1 MIYALCYAGSN
12 PAYAP
17 NYNIKLKVM
26 VNNLFIDVETF
37 SSVDIKSAGAYK
49 YIASPDFEILIIGY
63 AFNDEPVRT
72 IDLAQGEEMPE
83 DFEEALLDPEC
94 IKIAHNA
101 VFERLSFRRIG
112 YNIPAE
118 QWYCTSVKAAYC
130 GLPLSLDNV
139 SKVLDLTD
147 KKLDTG
153 KVLIKYFSCPCK
165 PTRVNGMRTR
175 NYPKDAPEKWEMYK
189 EYNKYDVLAEREIFH
204 KLEKYIIPNIERRM
218 YVLDQNINDRGI
230 LVDTELA
237 ESAIAVD
244 NAYTS
249 ILTQH
254 AQQITGLENPN
265 SPLQIRQWIERKTGK
280 SVTSL
285 SKDIMADLFDEF
297 ANYPDVIELLNIR
310 KKLSKT
316 SIKKYYAMLNCAM
329 DDNRVRGT
337 FQFYGA
343 NRTGRWAGRLLQ
355 LQNLSKNHVSHIE
368 IPRELIRKRDWQAV
382 EMMYDDVA
390 DILSQLVRTA
400 LIAPK
405 GKVFSV
411 ADFSAIEARVIS
423 WLANEKWRMDV
434 FHGDGK
440 IYEATGSK
448 MFNVPISAI
457 TKGSALR
464 DKSKISELALGYEGS
479 LGALKRMGGE
489 RMGLSDAEMISLVRK
504 WRMANPAI
512 VDMWKEIDEASK
524 EAVRYHR
531 AVPCTCRHIIFDCS
545 DGFMT
550 IQLPSGRQ
558 LFYYGPRF
566 RDKKIGKSSMPMR
579 TLCYQG
585 VVQETKQWGEI
596 DTYGGKLTENIVQA
610 IARDLL
616 GNSMLQLEAA
626 GYYPVCHIH
635 DECLV
640 EVPENDAA
648 TYYKEMVEIMS
659 TPPSWAS
666 NLPLRADGYTTP
678 FYLKD

>member
-1 MIYALCYAGSN
+1 MA
-12 PAYAP
+12 
-17 NYNIKLKVM
+17 K
-26 VNNLFIDVETF
+26 NLFIDVETY
-37 SSVDIKSAGAYK
+37 SSVDIKESGAYK
-49 YIASPDFEILIIGY
+49 YVESPDFEILIIGY
-63 AFNDEPVRT
+63 ALDDGPVNT
-72 IDLAQGEEMPE
+72 VDLAQGEKMPE
-83 DFEEALLDPEC
+83 EFEKALLDSNC
-94 IKIAHNA
+94 TKVAHNA
-101 VFERLSFRRIG
+101 VFERLSFKRIG

-130 GLPLSLDNV
+130 GLPLSLDSV
-139 SKVLDLTD
+139 SKVLNLTD

-153 KVLIKYFSCPCK
+153 KALIKYFSCPCK
-165 PTRVNGMRTR
+165 ASRVNGMRTR
-175 NYPKDAPEKWEMYK
+175 NYPRHAPEKWEMYK
-189 EYNKYDVLAEREIFH
+189 EYNRYDVLAEREIFH
-204 KLEKYIIPNIERRM
+204 RLEPYIIPEIERKM

-230 LVDTELA
+230 LVDMELVK
-237 ESAIAVD
+237 SAIAVD
-244 NAYTS
+244 NTYTS
-249 ILTQH
+249 ILTQD
-254 AQQITGLENPN
+254 AQQLTGLENPN
-265 SPLQIRQWIERKTGK
+265 SPIQIRQWVKKKTG
-280 SVTSL
+280 SAILSL
-285 SKDIMADLFDEF
+285 SKETMPDLLKEF
-297 ANYPDVIELLNIR
+297 SDYPDVIELLNIR

-329 DDNRVRGT
+329 RDHRVRGT

-355 LQNLSKNHVSHIE
+355 LQNLSKNHISQIE
-368 IPRELIRKRDWQAV
+368 VPRELIRARDWETV

-423 WLANEKWRMDV
+423 WIANEKWRMDV
-434 FHGDGK
+434 FRGDGK
-440 IYEATGSK
+440 IYEATGAK
-448 MFNVPISAI
+448 MFNVPISSI
-457 TKGSALR
+457 TKGSVLR

-489 RMGLSDAEMISLVRK
+489 RMGLSDTEMMSLVRK

-524 EAVRYHR
+524 EAVRYQKP
-531 AVPCTCRHIIFDCS
+531 VSCTCRNIIFDC
-545 DGFMT
+545 DGEFMT
-550 IQLPSGRQ
+550 IQLPSGRK
-558 LFYYGPRF
+558 LFYYKPRF
-566 RDKKIGKSSMPMR
+566 KDKKIGRSTMPTR
-579 TLCYQG
+579 VLCYQG

-610 IARDLL
+610 MARDLL
-616 GNSMLQLEAA
+616 GNSMLQLEDA

-640 EVPENDAA
+640 EVPEENAQA
-648 TYYKEMVEIMS
+648 YYEEMAKIMS
-659 TPPSWAS
+659 TPPEWAS
-666 NLPLRADGYTTP
+666 DLPLRADGYTTP

>member
-1 MIYALCYAGSN
+1 MA
-12 PAYAP
+12 
-17 NYNIKLKVM
+17 K
-26 VNNLFIDVETF
+26 NLFIDIETY
-37 SSVDIKSAGAYK
+37 SSVDIKESGAYK
-49 YIASPDFEILIIGY
+49 YIESPDFEILIIGY
-63 AFNDEPVRT
+63 ALNDNPVKI
-72 IDLAQGEEMPE
+72 IDLAQGEEIPE
-83 DFEEALLDPEC
+83 EFEEALLDQDC
-94 IKIAHNA
+94 IKVAHNA
-101 VFERLSFRRIG
+101 VFERLSFKRIG

-130 GLPLSLDNV
+130 GLPLSLDEV
-139 SKVLDLTD
+139 SKALNLTD

-153 KVLIKYFSCPCK
+153 KALIKYFSCPCK
-165 PTRVNGMRTR
+165 ATRINGMRTR
-175 NYPKDAPEKWEMYK
+175 NYPSHAPEKWEMYK
-189 EYNKYDVLAEREIFH
+189 EYNRYDVLAEREIF
-204 KLEKYIIPNIERRM
+204 KRLEKYEIPDIERKM

-230 LVDTELA
+230 LVDIELA

-244 NAYTS
+244 NEYTS
-249 ILTQH
+249 ILTKQ
-254 AQQITGLENPN
+254 AQQLTGLENPN
-265 SPLQIRQWIERKTGK
+265 SPVQIRKWIEDRTGN
-280 SVTSL
+280 VVLSL
-285 SKDIMADLFDEF
+285 SKESMPDLFKEF
-297 ANYPDVIELLNIR
+297 ANYPDVLELLNIR

-329 DDNRVRGT
+329 KDNRVRGT

-355 LQNLSKNHVSHIE
+355 LQNLSKNHISHIE
-368 IPRELIRKRDWQAV
+368 VPRELIRARDWETV

-400 LIAPK
+400 LIASP

-434 FHGDGK
+434 FRGDGK
-440 IYEATGSK
+440 IYEATGAK
-448 MFNVPISAI
+448 MFNVPISSI
-457 TKGSALR
+457 TKGSVLR

-489 RMGLSDAEMISLVRK
+489 RMGLSDTEMMSLVRK
-504 WRMANPAI
+504 WRLANPAI

-524 EAVRYHR
+524 EAVRYQR
-531 AVPCTCRHIIFDCS
+531 PVSCTCRNIIFDC
-545 DGFMT
+545 DGEFMT
-550 IQLPSGRQ
+550 IKLPSGRK

-566 RDKKIGKSSMPMR
+566 KDKKIGRSTMPTR
-579 TLCYQG
+579 VLCYQG

-610 IARDLL
+610 ISRDLL
-616 GNSMLQLEAA
+616 GNSMLNLESS

-640 EVPENDAA
+640 EVPEKNAQA
-648 TYYKEMVEIMS
+648 YYETMANIMS
-659 TPPSWAS
+659 RPPEWAS
-666 NLPLRADGYTTP
+666 DLPLRADGYITP

>member
-1 MIYALCYAGSN
+1 MA
-12 PAYAP
+12 
-17 NYNIKLKVM
+17 K
-26 VNNLFIDVETF
+26 NLFIDVETY
-37 SSVDIKSAGAYK
+37 SSVDIKESGAYK
-49 YIASPDFEILIIGY
+49 YIESPDFEILIIGY
-63 AFNDEPVRT
+63 ALDNGPVNI

-83 DFEEALLDPEC
+83 EFEEALLDPEC
-94 IKIAHNA
+94 IKVAHNA
-101 VFERLSFRRIG
+101 VFERLSFKRIG
-112 YNIPAE
+112 YNVPAE

-130 GLPLSLDNV
+130 GLPLSLDGV
-139 SKVLDLTD
+139 SKALNLTD

-153 KVLIKYFSCPCK
+153 KALIKYFSCPCK
-165 PTRVNGMRTR
+165 ATRINGMRTR
-175 NYPKDAPEKWEMYK
+175 NYPEHAPEKWEMYK
-189 EYNKYDVLAEREIFH
+189 EYNKYDVLAEREIFF
-204 KLEKYIIPNIERRM
+204 KLEHHIIPDIEREM

-230 LVDTELA
+230 LVDMELA

-244 NAYTS
+244 NAYTAL
-249 ILTQH
+249 LTKH
-254 AQQITGLENPN
+254 AQQLTGLENPN
-265 SPLQIRQWIERKTGK
+265 SPVQIRQWIEKKTGCA
-280 SVTSL
+280 VLSL
-285 SKDIMADLFDEF
+285 SKETMPDLLKAFSD
-297 ANYPDVIELLNIR
+297 YPDVIELLNIR

-329 DDNRVRGT
+329 KDHRVRGT

-355 LQNLSKNHVSHIE
+355 LQNLSKNHISHIE
-368 IPRELIRKRDWQAV
+368 VPRELIRARDWESV

-400 LIAPK
+400 LIAAP

-434 FHGDGK
+434 FRGDGK
-440 IYEATGSK
+440 IYEATGAK
-448 MFNVPISAI
+448 MFNVPISSI
-457 TKGSALR
+457 TKGSVLR

-479 LGALKRMGGE
+479 LGALRRMGGE
-489 RMGLSDAEMISLVRK
+489 RMGLSDTEMMSLVRK

-512 VDMWKEIDEASK
+512 VEMWEKIDEASK

-531 AVPCTCRHIIFDCS
+531 PVSCTCRNIIFDC
-545 DGFMT
+545 DGEFMT
-550 IQLPSGRQ
+550 IQLPSGRK
-558 LFYYGPRF
+558 LYYYGPRF
-566 RDKKIGKSSMPMR
+566 KDKKIGRSTMPSR
-579 TLCYQG
+579 VLCYQG
-585 VVQETKQWGEI
+585 VVQETKLWGEI

-616 GNSMLQLEAA
+616 GNSMLQLEAK

-640 EVPENDAA
+640 EVPEKNAQA
-648 TYYKEMVEIMS
+648 YYEEMARIMG
-659 TPPSWAS
+659 TPPEWAS
-666 NLPLRADGYTTP
+666 DLPLRADGYVTP

>member
-1 MIYALCYAGSN
+1 MA
-12 PAYAP
+12 
-17 NYNIKLKVM
+17 K
-26 VNNLFIDVETF
+26 NLFIDVETY
-37 SSVDIKSAGAYK
+37 SSVDIKESGAYK
-49 YIASPDFEILIIGY
+49 YIESPDFEILIIGY
-63 AFNDEPVRT
+63 ALNDNPVKI
-72 IDLAQGEEMPE
+72 IDLAQGEEIPE
-83 DFEEALLDPEC
+83 EFEEALLDQDC
-94 IKIAHNA
+94 IKVAHNA
-101 VFERLSFRRIG
+101 VFERLSFKRIG

-130 GLPLSLDNV
+130 GLPLSLDEV
-139 SKVLDLTD
+139 SKALNLTD

-153 KVLIKYFSCPCK
+153 KALIKYFSCPCK
-165 PTRVNGMRTR
+165 ATRINGMRTR
-175 NYPKDAPEKWEMYK
+175 NYPEHAPEKWEMYK

-204 KLEKYIIPNIERRM
+204 RLEKYEIPEIERKM

-230 LVDTELA
+230 LVDIELA
-237 ESAIAVD
+237 KSAIDVD
-244 NAYTS
+244 NTYTS
-249 ILTQH
+249 ILVQQ
-254 AQQITGLENPN
+254 AQQLTGLKNPN
-265 SPLQIRQWIERKTGK
+265 SPTQIRKWIEDKT
-280 SVTSL
+280 SNVVLSL
-285 SKDIMADLFDEF
+285 SKESMPDLMKEF
-297 ANYPDVIELLNIR
+297 ADYPDIIEMLNIR

-329 DDNRVRGT
+329 KDHRVRGT

-355 LQNLSKNHVSHIE
+355 LQNLSKNHISHIE
-368 IPRELIRKRDWQAV
+368 IPREMIRARDWESV

-400 LIAPK
+400 LIAPS

-440 IYEATGSK
+440 IYEATGAK

-457 TKGSALR
+457 TKGSVLR

-489 RMGLSDAEMISLVRK
+489 RMGLSDTEMMSLVRK
-504 WRMANPAI
+504 WRSANPAI

-524 EAVRYHR
+524 EAVRYQR
-531 AVPCTCRHIIFDCS
+531 PVSCTCRNIIFDC
-545 DGFMT
+545 DGEFMT
-550 IQLPSGRQ
+550 IQLPSGRK
-558 LFYYGPRF
+558 LFYYGPKF
-566 RDKKIGKSSMPMR
+566 KDKKIGRSTMPTR
-579 TLCYQG
+579 VLCYQG

-610 IARDLL
+610 ISRDLL
-616 GNSMLQLEAA
+616 GNSMLNLEAN

-635 DECLV
+635 DEILS
-640 EVPENDAA
+640 EVPEKNAQA
-648 TYYKEMVEIMS
+648 YYEEMASIMG
-659 TPPSWAS
+659 TPPEWAS
-666 NLPLRADGYTTP
+666 DLPLRADGYITS

>member
-1 MIYALCYAGSN
+1 MA
-12 PAYAP
+12 
-17 NYNIKLKVM
+17 K
-26 VNNLFIDVETF
+26 NLFIDVETY
-37 SSVDIKSAGAYK
+37 SSVDIKESGAYK
-49 YIASPDFEILIIGY
+49 YIESPDFEILIIGY
-63 AFNDEPVRT
+63 ALNDNPVKI
-72 IDLAQGEEMPE
+72 IDLAQGEEIPE
-83 DFEEALLDPEC
+83 EFEEALLDQDC
-94 IKIAHNA
+94 IKVAHNA
-101 VFERLSFRRIG
+101 VFERLSFKRIG

-130 GLPLSLDNV
+130 GLPLSLDEV
-139 SKVLDLTD
+139 SKALNLTD

-153 KVLIKYFSCPCK
+153 KALIKYFSCPCK
-165 PTRVNGMRTR
+165 ATRINGMRTR
-175 NYPKDAPEKWEMYK
+175 NYPEHAPEKWEMYK

-204 KLEKYIIPNIERRM
+204 RLEKYEIPEIERKM

-230 LVDTELA
+230 LVDIELA
-237 ESAIAVD
+237 KSAIDVD
-244 NAYTS
+244 NTYTS
-249 ILTQH
+249 ILVQQ
-254 AQQITGLENPN
+254 AQQLTGLKNPN
-265 SPLQIRQWIERKTGK
+265 SPTQIRKWIEDKT
-280 SVTSL
+280 SNVVLSL
-285 SKDIMADLFDEF
+285 SKESMPDLMKEF
-297 ANYPDVIELLNIR
+297 ADYPDIIEMLNIH

-329 DDNRVRGT
+329 KDHRVRGT

-355 LQNLSKNHVSHIE
+355 LQNLSKNHISHIE
-368 IPRELIRKRDWQAV
+368 IPREMIRARDWESV

-400 LIAPK
+400 LIAPS

-440 IYEATGSK
+440 IYEATGAK

-457 TKGSALR
+457 TKGSVLR

-489 RMGLSDAEMISLVRK
+489 RMGLSDTEMMSLVRK
-504 WRMANPAI
+504 WRSANPAI

-524 EAVRYHR
+524 EAVRYQR
-531 AVPCTCRHIIFDCS
+531 PVSCTCRNIIFDC
-545 DGFMT
+545 DGEFMT
-550 IQLPSGRQ
+550 IQLPSGRK
-558 LFYYGPRF
+558 LFYYGPKF
-566 RDKKIGKSSMPMR
+566 KDKKIGRSTMPTR
-579 TLCYQG
+579 VLCYQG

-610 IARDLL
+610 ISRDLL
-616 GNSMLQLEAA
+616 GNSMLNLEAN

-635 DECLV
+635 DEILS
-640 EVPENDAA
+640 EVPEKNAQA
-648 TYYKEMVEIMS
+648 YYEEMASIMG
-659 TPPSWAS
+659 TPPEWAS
-666 NLPLRADGYTTP
+666 DLPLRADGYITP

>member
-1 MIYALCYAGSN
+1 MA
-12 PAYAP
+12 
-17 NYNIKLKVM
+17 K
-26 VNNLFIDVETF
+26 NLFIDVETY
-37 SSVDIKSAGAYK
+37 SSVDIKESGAYK
-49 YIASPDFEILIIGY
+49 YIESPDFEILIIGY
-63 AFNDEPVRT
+63 ALNDNPVK
-72 IDLAQGEEMPE
+72 IVDLAQGEEMPE
-83 DFEEALLDPEC
+83 EFEEALLDPDC
-94 IKIAHNA
+94 VKMAHNA
-101 VFERLSFRRIG
+101 VFERLSFKRIG
-112 YNIPAE
+112 YNVPAE

-130 GLPLSLDNV
+130 GLPLSLDGV
-139 SKVLDLTD
+139 SKALNLTD

-153 KVLIKYFSCPCK
+153 KALIKYFSCPCK
-165 PTRVNGMRTR
+165 ATRVNGMRTR
-175 NYPKDAPEKWEMYK
+175 NYPEHAPEKWEMYK
-189 EYNKYDVLAEREIFH
+189 EYNKYDVLAEREIF
-204 KLEKYIIPNIERRM
+204 KRLEAYIIPDIERKM

-230 LVDTELA
+230 LVDMELA

-244 NAYTS
+244 NTYTS

-254 AQQITGLENPN
+254 AQQLTGLENPN
-265 SPLQIRQWIERKTGK
+265 SPAQIRQWVEKTTGC
-280 SVTSL
+280 VVMSL
-285 SKDIMADLFDEF
+285 SKETMPDLMKEF
-297 ANYPDVIELLNIR
+297 VDYPDVIELLNIR

-329 DDNRVRGT
+329 KDHRVRGT

-355 LQNLSKNHVSHIE
+355 LQNLSKNHISHIE
-368 IPRELIRKRDWQAV
+368 VPREMIRARDWESV

-400 LIAPK
+400 LIASS

-434 FHGDGK
+434 FRGDGK
-440 IYEATGSK
+440 IYEATGAK

-457 TKGSALR
+457 TKGSVLR

-489 RMGLSDAEMISLVRK
+489 RMGLSDTEMMSLVRK

-524 EAVRYHR
+524 EAVRYQR
-531 AVPCTCRHIIFDCS
+531 PVSCTCRNIIFDCN
-545 DGFMT
+545 GEFMT
-550 IQLPSGRQ
+550 IQLPSGRK
-558 LFYYGPRF
+558 LFYYGPKF
-566 RDKKIGKSSMPMR
+566 KDKKIGRSMMPTR
-579 TLCYQG
+579 VLCYRG

-616 GNSMLQLEAA
+616 GDAMLRMQDE
-626 GYYPVCHIH
+626 GYEIVASVH
-635 DECLV
+635 DEVIV
-640 EVPENDAA
+640 EVPEINAKDH
-648 TYYKEMVEIMS
+648 YNRLVEIMS
-659 TPPSWAS
+659 TPPRWAED
-666 NLPLRADGYTTP
+666 LPLNADGGVMM
-678 FYLKD
+678 FYQK

>member
-1 MIYALCYAGSN
+1 MA
-12 PAYAP
+12 
-17 NYNIKLKVM
+17 K
-26 VNNLFIDVETF
+26 NLFIDVETY
-37 SSVDIKSAGAYK
+37 SSVDIKESGAYK
-49 YIASPDFEILIIGY
+49 YIESPDFEILIIGY
-63 AFNDEPVRT
+63 ALNDNPVKI
-72 IDLAQGEEMPE
+72 IDLAQGEEIPE
-83 DFEEALLDPEC
+83 EFEEALLDQDC
-94 IKIAHNA
+94 IKVAHNA
-101 VFERLSFRRIG
+101 IFERLSFKRIG

-130 GLPLSLDNV
+130 GLPLSLDEV
-139 SKVLDLTD
+139 SKALNLTD

-153 KVLIKYFSCPCK
+153 KALIKYFSCPCK
-165 PTRVNGMRTR
+165 ATRINGMRTR
-175 NYPKDAPEKWEMYK
+175 NYPEHAPEKWEMYK

-204 KLEKYIIPNIERRM
+204 RLEKYEIPEIERKM

-230 LVDTELA
+230 LVDIELA
-237 ESAIAVD
+237 KSAIDVD
-244 NAYTS
+244 NTYTS
-249 ILTQH
+249 ILVQQ
-254 AQQITGLENPN
+254 AQQLTGLKNPN
-265 SPLQIRQWIERKTGK
+265 SPIQIRKWIEDKT
-280 SVTSL
+280 SNVVLSL
-285 SKDIMADLFDEF
+285 SKESMPDLMKEF
-297 ANYPDVIELLNIR
+297 ADYPDIIEMLNIH

-316 SIKKYYAMLNCAM
+316 SIKKYYVMLNCAM
-329 DDNRVRGT
+329 KDHRVRGT

-355 LQNLSKNHVSHIE
+355 LQNLSKNHISHIE
-368 IPRELIRKRDWQAV
+368 IPREMIRARDWESV

-400 LIAPK
+400 LIAPS

-440 IYEATGSK
+440 IYEATGAK

-457 TKGSALR
+457 TKGSVLR

-489 RMGLSDAEMISLVRK
+489 RMGLSDTEMMSLVRK
-504 WRMANPAI
+504 WRSANLAI

-524 EAVRYHR
+524 EAVRYQR
-531 AVPCTCRHIIFDCS
+531 PVSCTCRNIIFDC
-545 DGFMT
+545 DGEFMT
-550 IQLPSGRQ
+550 IQLPSGRK
-558 LFYYGPRF
+558 LFYYGPKF
-566 RDKKIGKSSMPMR
+566 KDKKIGRSTMPTR
-579 TLCYQG
+579 VLCYQG

-610 IARDLL
+610 ISRDLL
-616 GNSMLQLEAA
+616 GNSMLNLEAN

-635 DECLV
+635 DEILS
-640 EVPENDAA
+640 EVPEKNAQA
-648 TYYKEMVEIMS
+648 YYEEMASIMG
-659 TPPSWAS
+659 TPPEWAS
-666 NLPLRADGYTTP
+666 DLPLRADGYITP